1 MHLIVGLGNPGSQYS
16 TTRHNIGWNVV
27 ARAASRWRIALTPS
41 SIGHFGQGQ
50 VDDQLVVLALPRT
63 WMNLSGEAVES
74 LIKQFGLAPDHLIVV
89 HDDIDLP
96 IGRLRIKAGG
106 GTGGHNGLLSIILAL
121 NAENF
126 YRLKLGV
133 GRPEI
138 GQEAED
144 YVLTPFF
151 ESELEAIESM
161 SEHSVEVLKCLV
173 VEGPTMAMNRFN
185 GRVPET

>member
-1 MHLIVGLGNPGSQYS
+1 M
-16 TTRHNIGWNVV
+16 
-27 ARAASRWRIALTPS
+27 
-41 SIGHFGQGQ
+41 
-50 VDDQLVVLALPRT
+50 
-63 WMNLSGEAVES
+63 
-74 LIKQFGLAPDHLIVV
+74 V

-106 GTGGHNGLLSIILAL
+106 GTGGHNGLLSIVLAL

-138 GQEAED
+138 GQETED

>member
-1 MHLIVGLGNPGSQYS
+1 
-16 TTRHNIGWNVV
+16 
-27 ARAASRWRIALTPS
+27 
-41 SIGHFGQGQ
+41 
-50 VDDQLVVLALPRT
+50 
-63 WMNLSGEAVES
+63 MNLSGEAVES

-106 GTGGHNGLLSIILAL
+106 GTGGHNGLLSIVLAL

-138 GQEAED
+138 GQETED

-151 ESELEAIESM
+151 ESELEAI
-161 SEHSVEVLKCLV
+161 
-173 VEGPTMAMNRFN
+173 
-185 GRVPET
+185 